1 MIRYAASP
9 MDTATVHNSS
19 LHWRACPARR
29 HPWKAAFAVTCI
41 ALVSLLGLTVNIP
54 TAIIMVAVLVG
65 TQSIFF
71 FPSSFSI
78 DDEGITARYP
88 LRRARFAWSEVK
100 RFVVVGES
108 GFLSRRRKPSMWD
121 TFTGMPILL
130 PEEPAETIAA
140 IRGHLPESL
149 A

>member
-1 MIRYAASP
+1 
-9 MDTATVHNSS
+9 
-19 LHWRACPARR
+19 
-29 HPWKAAFAVTCI
+29 
-41 ALVSLLGLTVNIP
+41 
-54 TAIIMVAVLVG
+54 
-65 TQSIFF
+65 
-71 FPSSFSI
+71 
-78 DDEGITARYP
+78 
-88 LRRARFAWSEVK
+88 
-100 RFVVVGES
+100 VVVGES